1 MLNKKKIGDS
11 KKKFRSLNKNTSQ
24 LFDTIFNGAVWL
36 GWSNSAINPI
46 IYYTNREVWFTKF
59 LISHEY

>member
-1 MLNKKKIGDS
+1 MEKI
-11 KKKFRSLNKNTSQ
+11 KKFRSLNKNTSQ

-46 IYYTNREVWFTKF
+46 IYYTNREVGFAKF
-59 LISHEY
+59 QMYEYYRGV